1 MARNKYNELKKA
13 RKAKMQKLRL
23 QHAMWGTLLVVL
35 SLMIAY
41 VSPALLGE
49 IHSFGDFMG
58 SQATVGGFTANMLA
72 IVSTTFNKMSAD
84 FHVKGS
90 TFGYSVL
97 AFIVVGYIYAHAV
110 HIGLLNVTDYWLVS
124 PVAVTI
130 LHLAFVVLLFALSFS
145 KGIFES
151 RKELL

>member
-23 QHAMWGTLLVVL
+23 QHAMWGTLLV
-35 SLMIAY
+35 
-41 VSPALLGE
+41 E
-49 IHSFGDFMG
+49 
-58 SQATVGGFTANMLA
+58 
-72 IVSTTFNKMSAD
+72 
-84 FHVKGS
+84 GS

-97 AFIVVGYIYAHAV
+97 AFIVVGYIYAQAV
-110 HIGLLNVTDYWLVS
+110 HIGLLNVTDYWFVS
-124 PVAVTI
+124 PVTVTV

-145 KGIFES
+145 KGISES

>member
-23 QHAMWGTLLVVL
+23 QHAMWGTILVVL

-41 VSPALLGE
+41 
-49 IHSFGDFMG
+49 FGDFMG

-97 AFIVVGYIYAHAV
+97 AFIVVGYIYAQAV

>member
-13 RKAKMQKLRL
+13 RKAKMRKLRL
-23 QHAMWGTLLVVL
+23 QHAIWSTSLVVL

-41 VSPALLGE
+41 VSPALLGK
-49 IHSFGDFMG
+49 IHTLSDFMG
-58 SQATVGGFTANMLA
+58 NQATIGWFTANMLA

-97 AFIVVGYIYAHAV
+97 AFIVVGYIYAQAV
-110 HIGLLNVTDYWLVS
+110 HIGLLHVSDYWLVS
-124 PVAVTI
+124 PVVVTM
-130 LHLAFVVLLFALSFS
+130 LHLAFVALLFALSFS
-145 KGIFES
+145 KGIYES
-151 RKELL
+151 NKELL

>member
-1 MARNKYNELKKA
+1 MGY
-13 RKAKMQKLRL
+13 
-23 QHAMWGTLLVVL
+23 
-35 SLMIAY
+35 
-41 VSPALLGE
+41 SPCCAVADDSVCVTSFLGE

-72 IVSTTFNKMSAD
+72 IVSTTFNKMSVD

-97 AFIVVGYIYAHAV
+97 AFIVVGYIYAQAV

-130 LHLAFVVLLFALSFS
+130 LHLVFVVLLFALSFS

>member
-1 MARNKYNELKKA
+1 
-13 RKAKMQKLRL
+13 
-23 QHAMWGTLLVVL
+23 
-35 SLMIAY
+35 MIAY

-97 AFIVVGYIYAHAV
+97 AFIVVGYIYAQAV
-110 HIGLLNVTDYWLVS
+110 HIGLLNVTDYWFVS
-124 PVAVTI
+124 PVAVTV
-130 LHLAFVVLLFALSFS
+130 LHLAFVVLLFALSFT
-145 KGIFES
+145 KGISES